1 MSAPRRLLAG
11 AVSGLALI
19 LTASVPALAV
29 EDTRFVTVA
38 DPAGDLPI
46 YGGTKIDRAEYAGLD
61 LRRVRQRILDDRL
74 VVVAKYRDLTKRNT
88 RTNPDRT
95 PIGASMSMF
104 ALYLDSHR
112 RVSSH
117 GLLYT
122 ASFGRDRQVELTK
135 LQAASLNARAAD
147 HKCGT
152 GEQVN
157 NVKICGT
164 RPACNPIHDPV
175 QRIVGQAGDG
185 PHAGQ
190 SDRGRGSGG
199 RIQDAKGGRAARR
212 QDGGSIQHAIHELQA
227 VE

>member
-1 MSAPRRLLAG
+1 
-11 AVSGLALI
+11 LALI

-38 DPAGDLPI
+38 DPAGDLPS

-122 ASFGRDRQVELTK
+122 ASFGRDRQVELTRDGSVPV
-135 LQAASLNARAAD
+135 ACEGASRRSTIDLEHDRVRYVVPVTCLPDLAVVHTTAQVIRYKVMRRTADGTEHLNMLTLD
-147 HKCGT
+147 QNTKPL
-152 GEQVN
+152 
-157 NVKICGT
+157 
-164 RPACNPIHDPV
+164 PALV
-175 QRIVGQAGDG
+175 LR
-185 PHAGQ
+185 
-190 SDRGRGSGG
+190 
-199 RIQDAKGGRAARR
+199 
-212 QDGGSIQHAIHELQA
+212 
-227 VE
+227 